1 MKPVSIAYAKNNL
14 SALLRKVRA
23 GQVITITDRGVPVA
37 TLASPASTRGVSP
50 RFIELA
56 ERGLL
61 SLPDREPTA
70 DWLRGRLP
78 RPNGPLGNAG
88 VDALIDE
95 RRGGGEGGVGGR

>member
-23 GQVITITDRGVPVA
+23 GHVVTITDRGIPVA
-37 TLASPASTRGVSP
+37 TLASPAATRGIAP
-50 RFIELA
+50 RSIELA

-61 SLPDREPTA
+61 ALPDREPSA

-78 RPNGPLGNAG
+78 RPKGPLGNAG

-95 RRGGGEGGVGGR
+95 RRGTR